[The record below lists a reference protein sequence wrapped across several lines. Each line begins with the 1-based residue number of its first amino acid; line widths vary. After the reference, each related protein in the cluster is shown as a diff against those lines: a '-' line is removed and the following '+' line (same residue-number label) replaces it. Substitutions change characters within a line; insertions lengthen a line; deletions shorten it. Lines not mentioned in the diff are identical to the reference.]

1 MPVPVVFEPPS
12 NSQSNE
18 TPTTPKQDTP
28 TNSSP
33 ATVTVIKE
41 TDTRSVTLK
50 KLEDLNEML
59 KRGLINQKDYDIKK
73 AELLKG
79 M

>member
-1 MPVPVVFEPPS
+1 MPQVAPPS
-12 NSQSNE
+12 DGQSNE

-28 TNSSP
+28 TNSSS
-33 ATVTVIKE
+33 ATVTVMKE

-73 AELLKG
+73 SELLKG

>member
-1 MPVPVVFEPPS
+1 M
-12 NSQSNE
+12 
-18 TPTTPKQDTP
+18 K
-28 TNSSP
+28 
-33 ATVTVIKE
+33 K

-73 AELLKG
+73 SELLKS